1 MGERMSSNTS
11 VGLIR
16 QLLLGAGIGAAILVG
31 ASFGRA
37 AETPPPAQR
46 LPPPDHVSP
55 ETRTDIKARMARH
68 GETMSGLVRS
78 VVLLDRP
85 TIRILAG
92 RIADEEVI
100 ARVGAAGASKRPPLP
115 REFFVAQE
123 ELSVNARQLAVAA
136 KEGGDDHSIAERFA
150 AVTRT
155 CVTCHSAYLHGRPD
169 VVPAGAK
176 PNEGAARK

>member
-1 MGERMSSNTS
+1 
-11 VGLIR
+11 
-16 QLLLGAGIGAAILVG
+16 
-31 ASFGRA
+31 
-37 AETPPPAQR
+37 
-46 LPPPDHVSP
+46 
-55 ETRTDIKARMARH
+55 
-68 GETMSGLVRS
+68 
-78 VVLLDRP
+78 LDRP

-115 REFFVAQE
+115 REFFVAQD

-136 KEGGDDHSIAERFA
+136 KEGGDDRSIAERFA

-169 VVPAGAK
+169 AGPAAAK
-176 PNEGAARK
+176 ANEGASRK